1 MSKSIKSLFALSL
14 LALVAACDGTN
25 NAGNVDE
32 FVVADPG
39 PITVQPTYTSKY
51 N

>member
-1 MSKSIKSLFALSL
+1 MSTSLKL
-14 LALVAACDGTN
+14 LAAAALLVGV
-25 NAGNVDE
+25 AGCAQTDDVEE

-39 PITVQPTYTSKY
+39 PVTVEPTFTGKY